1 MDARWTLDELCARV
15 EAVLAGD
22 GPGAINGRVREVP
35 DRRTVRYYT
44 TLGLIDRPAELRGR
58 TAYYG
63 RKHLLQLVAIKRL
76 QARGLALADVQQRL
90 LGLGEDELAPL
101 AQVPDRVA
109 PPSPPS
115 PNTADQHE
123 GAAFWRTLPAPPAA
137 PTPPAEPASWGL
149 RTVDLGP
156 GAALTLVAARALRLE
171 DEAAIRTAAG
181 PLLDLLRTRGLLA
194 GSGPGDDTAT

>member
-1 MDARWTLDELCARV
+1 MDARWTLDELCERV
-15 EAVLAGD
+15 EAVLAD
-22 GPGAINGRVREVP
+22 EGPGTVNGRVREVP

-90 LGLGEDELAPL
+90 LGLGENELAPL
-101 AQVPDRVA
+101 AQLPDGVA
-109 PPSPPS
+109 PPAPAL
-115 PNTADQHE
+115 PNTADQRE
-123 GAAFWRTLPAPPAA
+123 AETFWRTLPSPPAA
-137 PTPPAEPASWGL
+137 PAPSSEPASWGL

-156 GAALTLVAARALRLE
+156 GAALTLVAARPLRPE
-171 DEAAIRTAAG
+171 DEAAIRAAAG